1 MLQLINPA
9 FRCYVAPN
17 PDSEVEALV
26 IVAVILLAVPLPC
39 DRGRNIRPC
48 AGLGAFGLIERINL

>member
-1 MLQLINPA
+1 MLRAAAPMLQLINPA

-26 IVAVILLAVPLPC
+26 IVAVILLAVPFLVI
-39 DRGRNIRPC
+39 GGGIF
-48 AGLGAFGLIERINL
+48 AGALV